1 MDKGVD
7 KGLIRRGTQEAGWAP
22 DPRGGLELADPS
34 APGYG
39 LHWPGKAAMLRRL
52 KQPVGGVLHADR
64 KGSRGFDAGGNLLIE
79 GDNLA
84 VLMRLR
90 GAYGGKVKM
99 IYIDPPYNTGRHF
112 QYRDNYRGT
121 RDAADPGWRHGDW
134 LEMIYPRLVLA
145 REMLRTDGV
154 LFVSIDD
161 NEVHTLRLIL
171 DEIFGEDN
179 FVAMFPWQSR
189 TSRQNDTDL
198 SVQHEYVLAYAR
210 RRRREQRRLKAS
222 NAGLWHRLEG
232 FAFRP
237 APVRADRYANPDD
250 DPRGP
255 WKADP
260 FDAPN
265 VRPNLTYPIVNP
277 NTGEAFLPPPGR
289 CWRTGPERFRELLED
304 GRIRFGRNGR
314 ARPQLKVFLHEKS
327 AYGEVAATW
336 LDGAT
341 CGTANTGTR
350 ELRKLFDGRPPFSF
364 PKPTSLVR
372 FLLRLSTGP
381 DDLVMDFFAGSGVTG
396 HATLA
401 QNREDG
407 GRRRFLLVQRA
418 EALPGASWPD
428 IAEITRERL
437 RRAIDRLGYDAG
449 FRAFRLVQGGS
460 GETLWNRLAEAGLP
474 LHTPLEKVGPALYRM
489 RQPDRDW
496 LLCAAARLPP
506 EVGDRCR
513 ALGVEVLACPRDA
526 CDDEAGWRSRLA
538 AAGVRLKLL

>member
-1 MDKGVD
+1 MDKGMD
-7 KGLIRRGTQEAGWAP
+7 KYMSRCETEGACCPAAGI
-22 DPRGGLELADPS
+22 DVQLADPS
-34 APGYG
+34 TPGYG
-39 LHWPGKAAMLRRL
+39 LHWPGKSDMLGRL
-52 KQPVGGVLHADR
+52 DESAGGVLHADP
-64 KGSRGFDAGGNLLIE
+64 KGSRGFDAGGNLFIE

-90 GAYGGKVKM
+90 AAYGGRVKM

-112 QYRDNYRGT
+112 QYRDNYRNG
-121 RDAADPGWRHGDW
+121 RADGDPGGRHGAW

-145 REMLRTDGV
+145 REMLRDDGV

-161 NEVHTLRLIL
+161 NEVHTLRLVL

-210 RRRREQRRLKAS
+210 RRRRGQRRLKAS
-222 NAGLWHRLEG
+222 NADLWDHLEG

-237 APVRADRYANPDD
+237 VPVRADRYANPDN

-265 VRPNLTYPIVNP
+265 RRPNLTYPVINP
-277 NTGEAFLPPPGR
+277 NTGETFLPPPGR
-289 CWRTGPERFRELLED
+289 CWRTGPQRFRALLAD
-304 GRIRFGRNGR
+304 GRIVFGRNGR
-314 ARPQLKVFLHEKS
+314 SRPQLKVFLHEKS

-336 LDGAT
+336 LDAAT

-350 ELRKLFDGRPPFSF
+350 ELQKLFDGRPPFSF
-364 PKPTSLVR
+364 PKPTTLVR
-372 FLLRLSTGP
+372 FLVRLSTGP

-418 EALPGASWPD
+418 EPVADPGWPD
-428 IAEITRERL
+428 IAAITRDRL
-437 RRAIDRLGYDAG
+437 RRAIDRCDYDAG
-449 FRAFRLVQGGS
+449 FRAFRLVAGGARES
-460 GETLWNRLAEAGLP
+460 LWNRLVAAGLP
-474 LHTPLEKVGPALYRM
+474 LDMPLEKVGPALYRM
-489 RQPDRDW
+489 PRPGGDW
-496 LLCAAARLPP
+496 WLYDGARLTPALCQ
-506 EVGDRCR
+506 RCR
-513 ALGVEVLACPRDA
+513 TLGVGVLVCPRDL
-526 CDDEAGWRSRLA
+526 CGDEADWRARLA
-538 AAGVRLKLL
+538 AMGVRLTLL